1 MIIVRENS
9 EVVIK
14 FTQIYGK
21 QVTEKN
27 IFDGRATLCGLENQ
41 LRGEKMSV
49 LDDTGS
55 CHMFFP

>member
-1 MIIVRENS
+1 MVNRLQ
-9 EVVIK
+9 K
-14 FTQIYGK
+14 
-21 QVTEKN
+21 KN

-55 CHMFFP
+55 CHMFSHDNLPSGYLT